1 MKKLLA
7 VCVGLVVILG
17 ITSGILWRDLRAE
30 RQLASEQKARMT
42 QAKLSDLG
50 SARPQAPPA
59 VNEAITT
66 PVVSEKVPDPMPV
79 SRADQRVPVS
89 LPVPVSPAAMRLEE
103 IRRGQVP
110 QQAAAD
116 EAATAK
122 VLQWRDRLLVAG
134 QALTTEQLQALNAAA
149 IREGRRDAEEALA
162 LQNPVS
168 PTDREAVFRR
178 REENLNRAHEVN
190 LRILRTVGPQL
201 TEEQAKALRAQFEGG
216 HQMRLASLRAEE
228 ERAKLSAR

>member
-7 VCVGLVVILG
+7 VCVGLVLILG
-17 ITSGILWRDLRAE
+17 ITSGILWRNLRAE
-30 RQLASEQKARMT
+30 RLLASEQKAQMA

-50 SARPQAPPA
+50 SARPQVPPA
-59 VNEAITT
+59 LDEAITT
-66 PVVSEKVPDPMPV
+66 PVASAKVPDPMPV
-79 SRADQRVPVS
+79 SRPDQRVPM
-89 LPVPVSPAAMRLEE
+89 PPPIPVSAAAMRLEE
-103 IRRGQVP
+103 IRYGQVP

-122 VLQWRDRLLVAG
+122 VFQWRDRLLLAG
-134 QALTTEQLQALNAAA
+134 QTLTTEQLQALNAAA
-149 IREGRRDAEEALA
+149 IKEGRRDAEEALA
-162 LQNPVS
+162 LQHPVP
-168 PTDREAVFRR
+168 PTDPEALFRR

-216 HQMRLASLRAEE
+216 HKARLTSLHAEE
-228 ERAKLSAR
+228 ERARLSAH